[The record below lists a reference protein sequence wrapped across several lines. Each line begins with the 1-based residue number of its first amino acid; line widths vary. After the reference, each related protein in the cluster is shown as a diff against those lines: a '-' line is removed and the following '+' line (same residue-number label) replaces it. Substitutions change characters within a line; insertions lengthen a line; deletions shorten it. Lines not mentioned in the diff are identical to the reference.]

1 MEINVTIFLQIFF
14 FLVLL
19 LWLSKFLFAPIMRL
33 FDERERRIEGAKI
46 KAIEL
51 QSKAQGMADEFDS
64 QYLSAQDE
72 ARKHLAHLKHSIDKE
87 HQEVIDRAKSVARE
101 RIKKAQEDLVKEEGR
116 ARKELMAESSIM
128 AENVISAFLKR
139 SA

>member
-51 QSKAQGMADEFDS
+51 QSKAQGMADEFDNR
-64 QYLSAQDE
+64 YLSAQDE

-87 HQEVIDRAKSVARE
+87 HQEIIDRAKSVARE
-101 RIKKAQEDLVKEEGR
+101 WIQKAQDDLVREEGQ
-116 ARKELMAESSIM
+116 ARKELMAESNIM
-128 AENVISAFLKR
+128 AENVISAFLRR